1 MELKN
6 ERIMKRIYLLLAIAA
21 SVVAASSCTKENPAN
36 GEKDEVKVAKYVPL
50 QLNANP
56 EGTTRTSVD
65 ATGAV
70 SWTEGNLLSV
80 FDNSAS
86 ATEHNNRFD
95 FTSGTIFSGKVPEDA
110 TELYALYPYRTGAT
124 FSDGVI
130 ATTLFADQ
138 KAATGT
144 FADNVAIMA
153 GKVSGTSISFKN
165 LCSHIRFT
173 LADDMT
179 DVKSITLMG
188 NKSEAL
194 CGTFSISFAEDGT
207 PSVTITKPETYVRL
221 YNEDGSA
228 LAPGAYY
235 FTILPVEFTEGFT
248 VILTKTDGTQKAKS
262 LKSAVSSLNTRN
274 QILPMETLA
283 AAAYD
288 DHCNYFVKY
297 NEGFDLTFGDYTF
310 NKTTLPGGVLVN
322 DTKGNCNI
330 SADGVY
336 FVETSSSKA
345 KFNSAKAYKSLAVI
359 GADSSARTDF
369 TFEKQARPYDGGKL
383 ILMANL
389 RCVVGEKRAFEQN
402 LNTEGHAFTTFGS
415 IIFSNCH
422 FKNVGGNFMQFSNAA
437 FTELDAVTVEDCEFG
452 ISAATVYVLN
462 TGSQTSTA
470 TAVTFKNN
478 IFYAETETAA
488 TAFRL
493 AHGDKFVMDSFS
505 AYANTFVSTV
515 PLEDK
520 NTNKFFIRIGDINTS
535 FECASN
541 LLVECNTTASTA
553 INLTTFCVNTAVKS
567 AAITMS
573 NNYYYNGATSA
584 TINNGISAKNYTGS
598 KIYTPKAL
606 TESPLSSTWAP
617 ASETYGAYTY
627 PSSVSAKVGA
637 KRADMTSGASAA
649 SVNSAAYSYPSVD
662 LGNF

>member
-1 MELKN
+1 
-6 ERIMKRIYLLLAIAA
+6 MKRIYLLLAIAA

-36 GEKDEVKVAKYVPL
+36 GEKNEVKVAKYVPL
-50 QLNANP
+50 QLSANL
-56 EGTTRTSVD
+56 EGITRTSVD

-95 FTSGTIFSGKVPEDA
+95 FTSGTSFSGEVPEDA
-110 TELYALYPYRTGAT
+110 TELYALYPYRSGAT

-144 FADNVAIMA
+144 FADNVAIMT

-165 LCSHIRFT
+165 LCSHIQFT
-173 LADDMT
+173 LADDLT

-262 LKSAVSSLNTRN
+262 LKSAVSSLKTRN

-297 NEGFDLTFGDYTF
+297 NEGFSLTFGDYTF

-336 FVETSSSKA
+336 FVETSTSNA
-345 KFNSAKAYKSLAVI
+345 KFNSAQAYKSLAVI

-389 RCVVGEKRAFEQN
+389 RCVVGNKRAFEQN
-402 LNTEGHAFTTFGS
+402 KNTEGHAFTTFGS
-415 IIFSNCH
+415 IVFSNCH
-422 FKNVGGNFMQFSNAA
+422 FKNVGGNFMQFNNAA
-437 FTELDAVTVEDCEFG
+437 FTKLDAVTVEDCEFG
-452 ISAATVYVLN
+452 ISAAIVYLFN
-462 TGSQTSTA
+462 TGGKASAA

-478 IFYAETETAA
+478 IFYAEIETAA
-488 TAFRL
+488 TAFKL
-493 AHGDKFVMDSFS
+493 IHSDALTIDSFNG
-505 AYANTFVSTV
+505 YANTFVSTI
-515 PLEDK
+515 PE
-520 NTNKFFIRIGDINTS
+520 TNLLRIGDINKT
-535 FECASN
+535 FDFAAN
-541 LLVECNTTASTA
+541 LFVECYKAEGTLKLITSK
-553 INLTTFCVNTAVKS
+553 VNTNMPS
-567 AAITMS
+567 ATGTTT
-573 NNYYYNGATSA
+573 NNYYYNSTSGAVIGAGIGNSA
-584 TINNGISAKNYTGS
+584 YPNMTINSVA
-598 KIYTPKAL
+598 AL
-606 TESPLSSTWAP
+606 TASPLSSTWAP
-617 ASETYGAYTY
+617 ASEKYGAYTY

-637 KRADMTSGASAA
+637 KRADMTSGASTVA
-649 SVNSAAYSYPSVD
+649 VNSAAYSYPTVD